1 MIERQAIEAWGEF
14 YAAVANA
21 GAALLG
27 LVFVG
32 ISIHLSARS
41 LESGTRLLGVESV
54 TNLLY
59 PLLVALVMLLPVDPW
74 VQGLCVLVLGMIGLP
89 GIIIIAWKQTRPP
102 RQEPRLVLAYR
113 HFLPLAA
120 VAIGMLGAIGLV
132 VGWSIGLY
140 APALFVFLMFIVGT
154 QNAWDLL
161 LGTEHFGLSTW
172 RKDHSGVSAES
183 ARGCPSDGDPD
194 LQSASLRHDVAT
206 RPLATSGYDDPL
218 S

>member
-1 MIERQAIEAWGEF
+1 M
-14 YAAVANA
+14 
-21 GAALLG
+21 
-27 LVFVG
+27 G
-32 ISIHLSARS
+32 ISIHLSGRS

-74 VQGLCVLVLGMIGLP
+74 VQGVCVLLLGIIGLP
-89 GIIIIAWKQTRPP
+89 GIIIIAREQTRPP
-102 RQEPRLVLAYR
+102 RQERRLALAYR
-113 HFLPLAA
+113 YFLPLAA
-120 VAIGMLGAIGLV
+120 VAIGMVGAIGLV

-172 RKDHSGVSAES
+172 RRDQSGATAES
-183 ARGCPSDGDPD
+183 VRGCPSDADAED
-194 LQSASLRHDVAT
+194 QSPSLPEVDVDVAR
-206 RPLATSGYDDPL
+206 RP
-218 S
+218 